1 MMLFRKMVAGLGVAV
16 LMAASPALAF
26 ETVPYTPAALAEAKA
41 AGQPFVLDFFA
52 SWCTTCK
59 AQERVIDGLIE
70 QNPAYGEIT
79 YMRVNW
85 DEEERGPLVAEM
97 GISRRSTLVVLKGE
111 TELGRI
117 VAGTGKDEIA
127 ALLNLAL

>member
-1 MMLFRKMVAGLGVAV
+1 MTFFRRMVAGLGVAV
-16 LMAASPALAF
+16 LMAAPALAF
-26 ETVPYTPAALAEAKA
+26 DAVPYTPAALAEAKA
-41 AGQPFVLDFFA
+41 GGTPFVLDFFA

-70 QNPAYGEIT
+70 ENPAYGKIT
-79 YMRVNW
+79 YMRVDW

-97 GISRRSTLVVLKGE
+97 GIPRRSTLVVLKGE

-127 ALLNLAL
+127 ALLDLAR